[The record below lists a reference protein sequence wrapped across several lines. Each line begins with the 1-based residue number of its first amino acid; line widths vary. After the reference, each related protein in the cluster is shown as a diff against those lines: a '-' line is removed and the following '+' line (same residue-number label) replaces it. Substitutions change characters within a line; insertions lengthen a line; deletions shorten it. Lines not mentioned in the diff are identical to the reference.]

1 MKYPIIY
8 EKSSNGWGAFLPDL
22 PGCVAAGF
30 TLEETK
36 RLIHEAVEIHLRS
49 MREDG
54 DPIPQPSH
62 VVEILEV
69 A

>member
-1 MKYPIIY
+1 
-8 EKSSNGWGAFLPDL
+8 
-22 PGCVAAGF
+22 VAAGF

-62 VVEILEV
+62 VVEIFEV